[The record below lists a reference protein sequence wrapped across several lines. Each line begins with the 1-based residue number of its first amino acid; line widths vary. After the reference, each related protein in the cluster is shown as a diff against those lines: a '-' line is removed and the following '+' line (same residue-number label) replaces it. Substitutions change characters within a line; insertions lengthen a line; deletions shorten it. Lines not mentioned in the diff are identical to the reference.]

1 MKLPQLNFQ
10 QNQNLRYIYSIRL
23 LRELV
28 NKLVMFF
35 LPIFF
40 FNLHFP
46 AWDKLNTA
54 LIGLGQQPLT
64 SLQLGLFNIALL
76 YGLERLAVFFSAIP
90 VGQLTVKLGTRHAF
104 IVGHLLYALFVI
116 LLYLSKINPNWVILA
131 MVVGGIQI
139 NYFWNTYH
147 YSLSRNS
154 DQGKM
159 GRNLGAMNFL
169 LNFITMISPA
179 LGGLVIV
186 SLGYSVL
193 FLLGL
198 VVILIGVIFAVMLD
212 NVKVH
217 DKISWSEFNNWMSE
231 PGFRRLSATFTG
243 SYFNSAM
250 LMLWSLYVF
259 LILGDSGRVGFLYS
273 FSLLAA
279 MLISYAVGPFLDKNQ
294 GNKKPFFISGGLLS
308 FIWLLRN
315 FVVGI
320 WSIAIVNT
328 LDSITA
334 SFHWLFF
341 DRAWIV
347 RGKGREGLSYFT
359 YREMIISAAS
369 TFFWAVVFFLFYFF
383 GQAWQSLFVLAAVG
397 VLMTLLIQEHQ
408 GPKE

>member
-1 MKLPQLNFQ
+1 MKLPHLTFQ
-10 QNQNLRYIYSIRL
+10 RNQNLRYIYSIRL

-46 AWDKLNTA
+46 VWDRLNLA
-54 LIGLGQQPLT
+54 LASLGQQTLNT
-64 SLQLGLFNIALL
+64 LQLGLFNIALL
-76 YGLERLAVFFSAIP
+76 YGLERLAVFLSAIP
-90 VGQLTVKLGTRHAF
+90 VAKLTIKFGTRHAF
-104 IVGHLLYALFVI
+104 IAGHLLYAIFVV
-116 LLYLSKINPNWVILA
+116 LLYLSKINPVWVILA
-131 MVVGGIQI
+131 MIVGGIQI

-159 GRNLGAMNFL
+159 GRNLGSMNFL

-179 LGGLVIV
+179 LGGLIIV

-198 VVILIGVIFAVMLD
+198 LVILIGMIFAILLD
-212 NVKVH
+212 NVKVR
-217 DKISWSEFNNWMSE
+217 DKISWTEFNNWMGE
-231 PGFRRLSATFTG
+231 PGFRRLSATFSG

-250 LMLWSLYVF
+250 LLLWSLYVF

-279 MLISYAVGPFLDKNQ
+279 MLISYAVGPFLDKNRE
-294 GNKKPFFISGGLLS
+294 NKKPFFVSGGLLS
-308 FIWLLRN
+308 VIWLLRN
-315 FVVGI
+315 FVVGV

-328 LDSITA
+328 LDSIAA

-341 DRAWIV
+341 DRVWIV

-359 YREMIISAAS
+359 YREMITSAAAL
-369 TFFWAVVFFLFYFF
+369 FFWIVVFFLFYFF
-383 GQAWQSLFVLAAVG
+383 CRAWQSLFVLAAIG
-397 VLMTLLIQEHQ
+397 VLLTLLVQEHQ
-408 GPKE
+408 DPKD